1 MHISFDMLCIP
12 QVYTYSFLLTYMLC
26 AILRYV
32 YTRHLINVYS
42 FILTSCVFL
51 RNMYIR
57 LLWYSWCMLPATPEE
72 FHGSS
77 TCDDKSAN
85 VHTSLLTFFSVAQP
99 RKDFTAVAVV
109 TANLLLANN
118 VETISFI
125 AGFGGAVVS
134 GVIIFVVLPSS
145 TCARCRCVLRFI
157 ASAAAATKGIVA
169 AAAAAEIG
177 SGGGGG
183 SDHSLPCNNTRQ

>member
-1 MHISFDMLCIP
+1 MCNPQIYVYTSSNTCEHISFDMLCIP

-125 AGFGGAVVS
+125 AGFGGAVIS
-134 GVIIFVVLPSS
+134 GVIIFVFPPVFHMRALQMRAAVHRFSS
-145 TCARCRCVLRFI
+145 
-157 ASAAAATKGIVA
+157 S
-169 AAAAAEIG
+169 
-177 SGGGGG
+177 
-183 SDHSLPCNNTRQ
+183 SDKRNRRSSSSS